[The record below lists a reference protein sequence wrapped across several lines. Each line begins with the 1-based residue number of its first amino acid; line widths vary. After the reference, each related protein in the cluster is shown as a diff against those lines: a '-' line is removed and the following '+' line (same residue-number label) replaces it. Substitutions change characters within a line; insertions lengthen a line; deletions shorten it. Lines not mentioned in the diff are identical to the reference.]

1 MEALRYH
8 NARCIQQINN
18 SKNSLTA
25 AIVAENMALAD
36 KYVQQHA
43 EQFGSGIPKVAKKLF
58 ARNVEL
64 TKTSSVVLSLE
75 VKVFVFKPSM
85 HLRVAYMSTF
95 ISSNFGIF
103 ME

>member
-43 EQFGSGIPKVAKKLF
+43 EQFGSGIPKVAKKTLRKKRR
-58 ARNVEL
+58 AYEDL
-64 TKTSSVVLSLE
+64 LSGPESGSEGICIQTIHASSRCLHE
-75 VKVFVFKPSM
+75 HFYK
-85 HLRVAYMSTF
+85 
-95 ISSNFGIF
+95 
-103 ME
+103 